1 MRYGYVRDTK
11 LSDNHDVVAY
21 NYALDKNQNLVE
33 KLVSLT
39 LSKDKLIKQGMKYS
53 KEMDTVEKKLKKCRT
68 SIREK
73 EAFYASRANMIA
85 TTVSKLVVDHMFE
98 NVKYDL
104 VMFDEVSMA
113 YVTQL
118 ICAAMYSRDKFVCV
132 GDFNQLAPIAQSEA
146 ANFLKRDIF
155 SYFGIIDDKGIS

>member
-1 MRYGYVRDTK
+1 
-11 LSDNHDVVAY
+11 
-21 NYALDKNQNLVE
+21 
-33 KLVSLT
+33 
-39 LSKDKLIKQGMKYS
+39 
-53 KEMDTVEKKLKKCRT
+53 
-68 SIREK
+68 
-73 EAFYASRANMIA
+73 MIA

-118 ICAAMYSRDKFVCV
+118 ICAAMYSQDKFVCV